1 MENNLMQ
8 TFHKIG
14 LFSSFNE
21 EEMKEVL
28 SLFRMKKVKK
38 KDILFHEE
46 EDCLAIYFI
55 SHGRVKTFKTDE
67 EGREKIINILGDGEM
82 FPHIGLFGGDQ
93 YPASAMVVEDGILYV
108 IDVANFLQ
116 LLEHNPSLS
125 VKMLKIMEQKM
136 RSLQDHLS
144 GLLSRDISERV
155 WHILHGLGKA
165 SGTEIKNGIRI
176 DIELTHQDLAS
187 MVGTTRETI
196 TRVLGQYR
204 KENKLDIHNGK
215 FIIMN
220 ET

>member
-1 MENNLMQ
+1 MEPNLMQ
-8 TFHKIG
+8 TYLKKEF
-14 LFSSFNE
+14 FSSFNE
-21 EEMKEVL
+21 EEMKEVI

-46 EDCLAIYFI
+46 ENCQAVYFI
-55 SHGRVKTFKTDE
+55 SQGRVKTYKTDE
-67 EGREKIINILGDGEM
+67 EGREKIMNMLGEGEM

-93 YPASAMVVEDGILYV
+93 YPASAMVVEDGVLYV
-108 IDVANFLQ
+108 IDVNNFLL

-125 VKMLKIMEQKM
+125 IKMLKIMEQKI
-136 RSLQDHLS
+136 RSLQEHLS
-144 GLLSRDISERV
+144 GLLSRDIGERV

-165 SGTEIKNGIRI
+165 SGTQIENGIRI
-176 DIELTHQDLAS
+176 DVELTHQDLAS

-215 FIIMN
+215 FILL
-220 ET
+220 E